1 MFPVGL
7 CRKKRLANW
16 IWVLLILSLLSCG
29 KKANPVVPT
38 KVIPKGVTDLGYQIK
53 GKSLVLSWTIPSR
66 NTDDSPL
73 TDLKGF
79 DLKKGEW
86 ETKDFCATCP
96 DRFQETL
103 RIDLKGPEVAGLKI
117 TSDQVELNE
126 DNLKPGYT
134 YSYQVLAVTKRE
146 TVSEPSKILRVAWDL
161 PLMPSSALELKPHL
175 QGLEI
180 SWAPPQALA
189 DGSAPEGLAGYSL
202 YRRTGKGPW
211 VKVNDKPI
219 EKPVY
224 IDSGLQEGVQY
235 TYRVK
240 ALRQIQGALLESE
253 ASEEKETVFTRVGPP
268 MPVQDL
274 IAISNPKGIQ
284 IRWEATETMTPSGYY
299 VYRRMEDEKM
309 PKRITPEPIKDSIFE
324 DVNVVPGKAYFYSV
338 SVVGGPP
345 GLLEGQRS
353 KELKIIFTP

>member
-1 MFPVGL
+1 MFPVEVG
-7 CRKKRLANW
+7 RKKRMANW

-29 KKANPVVPT
+29 KKANPVAPT

-53 GKSLVLSWTIPSR
+53 GKFLVLSWTIPSQ
-66 NTDDSPL
+66 NTDGSPL

-86 ETKDFCATCP
+86 ATKDFCATCP

-117 TSDQVELNE
+117 TSDQMELTE

-161 PLMPSSALELKPHL
+161 PLMPPSALELKPHL

-240 ALRQIQGALLESE
+240 ALRQIQGTLLESE
-253 ASEEKETVFTRVGPP
+253 TSEEKETVFTRVGPP

-324 DVNVVPGKAYFYSV
+324 DVNVVPGKAYLYSV

-345 GLLEGQRS
+345 ALLEGQRS
-353 KELKIIFTP
+353 KEVRIIFTP